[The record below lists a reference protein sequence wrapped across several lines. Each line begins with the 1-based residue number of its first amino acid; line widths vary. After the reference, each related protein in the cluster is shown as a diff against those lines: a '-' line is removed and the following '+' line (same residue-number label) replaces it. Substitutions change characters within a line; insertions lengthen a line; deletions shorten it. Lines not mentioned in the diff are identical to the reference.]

1 MRVCFITTISV
12 GDAPDK
18 TIVFEGWAM
27 AISYISKLT
36 GIDKQM
42 FLDIEPLYE
51 IVPKREGV
59 TFSGQGIHV
68 NLKIAAL
75 RKN

>member
-12 GDAPDK
+12 ENAPEK

-36 GIDKQM
+36 GMDKEM
-42 FLDIEPLYE
+42 LLDIEPLYE

-59 TFSGQGIHV
+59 NFNGKGIHV